1 MDITPFI
8 QSTGNLNLI
17 FVIKSFVAMFVIVDA
32 FGLIPIF
39 MTLLENYSERDRKAM
54 IDMAIKVATISLIV
68 LTLTG
73 NIIFQILGI
82 SIDSFRIAGGIIL
95 LIISIE
101 MLFGRRTKTSSG
113 EIDEIDKVD
122 IAVTPMAIPLLTG
135 PGAITTGI
143 VLMAEADTM
152 TNVIIL
158 LLNIV
163 LVFVISSIIFHRMY
177 LVYRILGRTGVK
189 VLTRIM
195 GLLLAA
201 ISVQFVIDGIRG
213 AFALGL

>member
-8 QSTGNLNLI
+8 QTLGNLNLI
-17 FVIKSFVAMFVIVDA
+17 FVVKSFVAMFVIVDA

-39 MTLLENYSERDRKAM
+39 MTLLENYSEGDRKAM
-54 IDMAIKVATISLIV
+54 IDMAIKIATISLIV

-73 NIIFQILGI
+73 NVIFQILGI

-177 LVYRILGRTGVK
+177 LVYRILGRTG
-189 VLTRIM
+189 
-195 GLLLAA
+195 
-201 ISVQFVIDGIRG
+201 
-213 AFALGL
+213 